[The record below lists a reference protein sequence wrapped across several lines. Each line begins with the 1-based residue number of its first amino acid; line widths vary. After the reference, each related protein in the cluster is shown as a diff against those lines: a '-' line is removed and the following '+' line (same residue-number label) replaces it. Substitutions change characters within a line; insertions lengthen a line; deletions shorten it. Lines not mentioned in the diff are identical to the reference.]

1 MLNETLLSLILILS
15 SIQKEVDKLP
25 TPPAIVEENKNIEI
39 QNAIM
44 FCESRN
50 NPKAINWDDAKITGY
65 PSKGLYQWQPLSFL
79 KYGLKYKILPRETK
93 LKDVE
98 KYIWRPEYNAA
109 IAHAVIDAGETWN
122 WKNCFEKYLALK

>member
-25 TPPAIVEENKNIEI
+25 VPPAVVEENKNIEI

-65 PSKGLYQWQPLSFL
+65 PSKGLYQFQIKTFL
-79 KYGLKYKILPRETK
+79 RAGIEYKVFPPKTALKEA
-93 LKDVE
+93 E
-98 KYIWRPEYNAA
+98 KYIFNPVYNAA
-109 IAHAVIDAGETWN
+109 VAHALIENGKTGH
-122 WKNCFEKYLALK
+122 WKNCFAKYLAQK